1 MGAMLRRMG
10 TRLYESDDERRE
22 IIKELRSMRTKHGET
37 VFPIPETLVAVLMVL
52 FQEANKDIVLEVA
65 RKHWGAW

>member
-1 MGAMLRRMG
+1 MLRGMG

-22 IIKELRSMRTKHGET
+22 IVKELRAMRTKHGET
-37 VFPIPETLVAVLMVL
+37 IFPIPETLVAVLMVL